1 MDRITKSFLEEFS
14 KVNEITKLD
23 ESKQYEYFANYC
35 AIMKEYGNSNFDL
48 DEISTGDGT
57 QGIHAI
63 GIIV

>member
-48 DEISTGDGT
+48 DEISTSYAT
-57 QGIHAI
+57 
-63 GIIV
+63 